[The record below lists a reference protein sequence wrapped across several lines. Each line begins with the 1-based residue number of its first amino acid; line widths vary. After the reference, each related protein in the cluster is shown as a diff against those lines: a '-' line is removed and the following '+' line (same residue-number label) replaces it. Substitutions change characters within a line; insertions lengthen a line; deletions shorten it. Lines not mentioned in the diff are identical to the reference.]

1 MFYSV
6 FEKNTVFWFNEKT
19 LCFGLTKK
27 HCVGVIPSLTLQIMG
42 KPLYKRII
50 GKKIA
55 PLTLYK

>member
-6 FEKNTVFWFNEKT
+6 FEKNTVFWFNE
-19 LCFGLTKK
+19 K

-50 GKKIA
+50 GKK
-55 PLTLYK
+55 LRL